1 MTSDRAKGPGQK
13 AGWSWLGRAFALVFV
28 ALVACTPIFADH
40 GYAPND
46 AELSQIKIGIDTRDS
61 VAAAIGRPSASGLLK
76 DVGWYY
82 VQSRWKTVGG
92 REPQEI
98 DRQVV
103 AITFNPA
110 GVVENIERF
119 GLDRGQIVP
128 LSRRVTTT
136 NIKGKSVLAELF
148 GSIGHLSAADLLK

>member
-1 MTSDRAKGPGQK
+1 MTTVRAKRLGQRR
-13 AGWSWLGRAFALVFV
+13 GLSWLRHGFALLFV
-28 ALVACTPIFADH
+28 VLAACTPILADH

-46 AELSQIKIGIDTRDS
+46 DELSQIKVGIDTRDS
-61 VAAAIGRPSASGLLK
+61 VAAAIGRPSASGLLN

-82 VQSRWKTVGG
+82 VQSRWKTFGG
-92 REPQEI
+92 RAPQEI

-103 AITFNPA
+103 AITFTPA

-119 GLDRGQIVP
+119 GLDRGEIVP

-136 NIKGKSVLAELF
+136 NIKGKSALSQLF
-148 GSIGHLSAADLLK
+148 GSIGHLSAADILK

>member
-1 MTSDRAKGPGQK
+1 MRLGQRR
-13 AGWSWLGRAFALVFV
+13 GRFWLGRCMALLFV
-28 ALVACTPIFADH
+28 VLAACTPIVSNH

-46 AELSQIKIGIDTRDS
+46 EELSQIKVGTDTRDS
-61 VAAAIGRPSASGLLK
+61 VAAAIGRPSASGLLN

-82 VQSRWKTVGG
+82 VQSRWKTIGG

-103 AITFNPA
+103 AITFDA
-110 GVVENIERF
+110 KGVVENIERF

-136 NIKGKSVLAELF
+136 NIKGKSALSQLF